1 MYGHIKLTNLEFLQ
15 KSNNYNGTVKF
26 YIIKKVQYICKFEV
40 QLWPYNIS
48 VWGLA
53 SGFRSHE
60 VLIAIF
66 ETFCV

>member
-40 QLWPYNIS
+40 
-48 VWGLA
+48 
-53 SGFRSHE
+53 
-60 VLIAIF
+60 
-66 ETFCV
+66 